1 MTDTSEDMDE
11 SVVAAALRLA
21 AERGWHGLS
30 LRDIA
35 DGSEIG
41 GTELRRR
48 YACKMAILLAHA
60 RAIERQAVSLESPF
74 DAEDSPR
81 DRLFELLMQ
90 RIDLLKPHQ
99 AAIAAVLRD
108 LPRDPVGLIA
118 VAPEVLRLMAG
129 ILTAAGLPA
138 RGPFG
143 LLRGKG
149 LALIW
154 LATLRVWA
162 TDDSPDHART
172 MAALDGYLRRVEP
185 WAARFPDAAPAGRR
199 APETEAP

>member
-1 MTDTSEDMDE
+1 MTDKSEDTDGT
-11 SVVAAALRLA
+11 VVAAALRLA
-21 AERGWHGLS
+21 AEKGWHALS

-35 DGSEIG
+35 DGSG
-41 GTELRRR
+41 VGDTELRRR
-48 YACKMAILLAHA
+48 YTCKMAILLSHA
-60 RAIERQAVSLESPF
+60 KAIERQAAALELPF

-90 RIDLLKPHQ
+90 RIDLLNPQQ

-108 LPRDPVGLIA
+108 LPRDPVGMLA

-129 ILTAAGLPA
+129 ILEAAGLPA

-154 LATLRVWA
+154 FATLRVWA
-162 TDDSPDHART
+162 TDESPDHART

-185 WAARFPDAAPAGRR
+185 WAGRFPDAAPFERR
-199 APETEAP
+199 MAKTEES

>member
-1 MTDTSEDMDE
+1 MTDKSEDADE
-11 SVVAAALRLA
+11 PVIAAALRLA
-21 AERGWHGLS
+21 AERGWHKVS

-35 DGSEIG
+35 EGSG
-41 GTELRRR
+41 LGDAELRRR
-48 YACKMAILLAHA
+48 YACKMAVLLSHA
-60 RAIERQAVSLESPF
+60 QAIERQAAALEPPF

-99 AAIAAVLRD
+99 AAIAAILRD
-108 LPRDPVGLIA
+108 LPRDPVGVIA
-118 VAPEVLRLMAG
+118 AAPEIMRLMAG
-129 ILTAAGLPA
+129 ILEAAGLPA

-154 LATLRVWA
+154 FATLRVWA
-162 TDDSPDHART
+162 TDESPDHART

-185 WAARFPDAAPAGRR
+185 WAGRFPDAAPFGRR
-199 APETEAP
+199 GTEDAAP